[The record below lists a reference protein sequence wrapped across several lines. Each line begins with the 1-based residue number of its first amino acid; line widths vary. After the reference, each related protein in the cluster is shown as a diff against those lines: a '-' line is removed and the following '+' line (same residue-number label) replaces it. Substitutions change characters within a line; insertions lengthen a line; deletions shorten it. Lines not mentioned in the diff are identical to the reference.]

1 MGERI
6 VFLRGRE
13 GLERKWV
20 GLVVARSVRVWK
32 LEMGRAVMVVHS
44 SMSAAALE
52 LWIRKCRVKSEV
64 RSGSNNCCCPPSFL

>member
-6 VFLRGRE
+6 VFLRARE

-52 LWIRKCRVKSEV
+52 LWIRK
-64 RSGSNNCCCPPSFL
+64 